1 MKGKIMISAKLSSK
15 YQVSIPKA
23 IRESLDL
30 KSGQQFTIIT
40 RGPIIE
46 MVPIQSIDNAR
57 GSFSEFKTT
66 QVVKSEQYR
75 DRQDLKL

>member
-1 MKGKIMISAKLSSK
+1 MISAKLSSK

-23 IRESLDL
+23 IRERLDL

-40 RGPIIE
+40 RGSIIE
-46 MVPIQSIDNAR
+46 MVPIQPIDKAR

-66 QVVKSEQYR
+66 EVVESEQYR
-75 DRQDLKL
+75 DRQERNI